1 MRAII
6 REGSCMQA
14 FCRWSLLSVGV
25 VCPLIV
31 LSRRRLLMRL
41 RSGCWRKVAESCG
54 QRQA

>member
-14 FCRWSLLSVGV
+14 VCRWSLLSVGV